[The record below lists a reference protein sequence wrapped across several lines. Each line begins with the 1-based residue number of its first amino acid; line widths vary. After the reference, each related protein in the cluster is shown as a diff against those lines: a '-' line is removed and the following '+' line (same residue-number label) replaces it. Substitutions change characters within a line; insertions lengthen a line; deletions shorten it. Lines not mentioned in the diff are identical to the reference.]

1 MCTTCKTNEVMR
13 KIKVLYRKMWRTCY
27 FFHLFRNNPRSRERY
42 YFSFI
47 SIVGY
52 DHWDNVDETVRMNWE
67 SARLSFDRM
76 FGMMKNFKENPE
88 EYAKLLDCKAKEK
101 TEAKME
107 TEHLNELCGEV
118 SKIVQQ
124 MSGMLKVSQNI
135 IKDQGEELKKV
146 KEMIAVKK
154 ELRKCY
160 DEFGK
165 LLSKET
171 SADE

>member
-1 MCTTCKTNEVMR
+1 MCATRNTNEVMS
-13 KIKVLYRKMWRTCY
+13 KIDLLYRKMWRTCY
-27 FFHLFRNNPRSRERY
+27 FFHLFRDNPRNRERY
-42 YFSFI
+42 YFSLI

-76 FGMMKNFKENPE
+76 FGMVKNFRENPE

-101 TEAKME
+101 TEAQTE
-107 TEHLNELCGEV
+107 TKPLNELCGEL
-118 SKIVQQ
+118 SKIVHQ

-135 IKDQGEELKKV
+135 IKAQGEELKKV
-146 KEMIAVKK
+146 KDMITVKE

-165 LLSKET
+165 LLDKET
-171 SADE
+171 SADK